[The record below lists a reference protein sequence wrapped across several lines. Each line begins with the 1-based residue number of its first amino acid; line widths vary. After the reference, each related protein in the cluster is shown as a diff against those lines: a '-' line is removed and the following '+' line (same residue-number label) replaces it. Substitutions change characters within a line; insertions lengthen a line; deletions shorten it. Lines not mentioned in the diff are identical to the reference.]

1 MSKED
6 IKWLA
11 SIAFSATMM
20 YLLCVASIVCF
31 G

>member
-1 MSKED
+1 MDKDD

-11 SIAFSATMM
+11 SIAFSAIVT
-20 YLLCVASIVCF
+20 YLFVINSIICF